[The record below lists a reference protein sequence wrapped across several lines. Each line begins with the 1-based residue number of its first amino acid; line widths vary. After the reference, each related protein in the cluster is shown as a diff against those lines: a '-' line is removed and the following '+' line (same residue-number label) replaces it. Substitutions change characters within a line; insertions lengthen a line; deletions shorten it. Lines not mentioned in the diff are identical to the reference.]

1 MGKVKK
7 TGRERLLRLFDE
19 LLPRIPTR
27 DVRELGAAGDAER
40 RRHRIRN

>member
-1 MGKVKK
+1 MGEVKK

-27 DVRELGAAGDAER
+27 DVREVER
-40 RRHRIRN
+40 ELREIRRARRS